1 MKTHFRNLLNQIVL
15 ASLATVVVLAA
26 ADVASACP
34 SCQAALASQ
43 EGGQRVVQGFF
54 WSILFMMSMPFSIL
68 TGLSTYFYFL
78 VRRARREN
86 AVRVAVPTTNQAAAQ
101 RARDAGR

>member
-1 MKTHFRNLLNQIVL
+1 MKLNFRSLLNQL
-15 ASLATVVVLAA
+15 ALALLATVVILAA

-78 VRRARREN
+78 VRRARREE
-86 AVRVAVPTTNQAAAQ
+86 AVRVPVPTGNQAAPQ
-101 RARDAGR
+101 RPRDAGL

>member
-1 MKTHFRNLLNQIVL
+1 MTMHIRNLLNQLAL
-15 ASLATVVVLAA
+15 ASLAVIVILTA

-68 TGLSTYFYFL
+68 TALSTYFYLL
-78 VRRARREN
+78 VRRARRED
-86 AVRVAVPTTNQAAAQ
+86 AVRLPVPTTNQAAAQ

>member
-1 MKTHFRNLLNQIVL
+1 MKMPFRNLFNQFAL
-15 ASLATVVVLAA
+15 ASLAAVVVLAA
-26 ADVASACP
+26 EGVASACP

-78 VRRARREN
+78 VRRARHED
-86 AVRVAVPTTNQAAAQ
+86 AVRVPVSTGNPAAPQ
-101 RARDAGR
+101 RARDAGL

>member
-1 MKTHFRNLLNQIVL
+1 MKMVLRNRLSELALSLL
-15 ASLATVVVLAA
+15 SLAVILVA

-78 VRRARREN
+78 VRRARRED
-86 AVRVAVPTTNQAAAQ
+86 AVRAPVPAVRPAVPQPS
-101 RARDAGR
+101 RDAGL